1 MARKETTVETTKQL
15 SSMRQIQAAI
25 VHLHKNEFECAITLA
40 GAAEGQLP
48 ESAKEYMFRL
58 LKRMMPGEDHNAFI
72 NWLKHSTGPDKA
84 TISEL
89 EVVVA
94 IARAIH
100 KFVAVYEASCKEFEE
115 FSVWAVANGHMP
127 KPLTEDARAGG

>member
-1 MARKETTVETTKQL
+1 MGSKPVTVETTKQL
-15 SSMRQIQAAI
+15 SALRQIQAAI
-25 VHLHKNEFECAITLA
+25 AHMHKKEFECAITLA

-48 ESAKEYMFRL
+48 ESTKEYMFRL
-58 LKRMMPGEDHNAFI
+58 LKKVMPGEDHNAFI
-72 NWLKHSTGPDKA
+72 NWMKHSTGPDKA

-115 FSVWAVANGHMP
+115 FSAWAVANGHMP
-127 KPLTEDARAGG
+127 KPLTEDARPGG